1 MLALHKDEFA
11 VFTNPEGL
19 HAGRVFVFKCHDRV
33 TRESWI
39 EMFQRVIKS
48 YSKVKL
54 TKCSKLG
61 RVRHRVREFY
71 MSDGVQCFVA
81 GLISLNFLANICE
94 SALKPTPSSIKLFS
108 NVDLG
113 FTVVFTLE
121 LLVNMFAT
129 VIARMRART
138 HTHEHEHALA
148 CMHAQAHPLTCAHVH
163 SNILKHNRTLARM
176 GTLLMEFARDAW
188 NWFDLLVVAMSLV
201 RQL

>member
-11 VFTNPEGL
+11 VFTNPQGL

-129 VIARMRART
+129 VIARTRART
-138 HTHEHEHALA
+138 HTHTNTNTRLHVCMPKHAHSRA
-148 CMHAQAHPLTCAHVH
+148 PTYTHVYSRTIAHLRTWARTKSHTPVAGGICAGR
-163 SNILKHNRTLARM
+163 L
-176 GTLLMEFARDAW
+176 E
-188 NWFDLLVVAMSLV
+188 LV
-201 RQL
+201 

>member
-19 HAGRVFVFKCHDRV
+19 YAGRVFVFKCHDRV

-39 EMFQRVIKS
+39 EMLQRVIKS
-48 YSKVKL
+48 YSNVKL
-54 TKCSKLG
+54 TKCGKLG

-71 MSDGVQCFVA
+71 MSDAVQLFVA

-94 SALKPTPSSIKLFS
+94 SALKPTPSSITLFS

-129 VIARMRART
+129 VIARARAHTHART
-138 HTHEHEHALA
+138 PNALA
-148 CMHAQAHPLTCAHVH
+148 CMHA
-163 SNILKHNRTLARM
+163 
-176 GTLLMEFARDAW
+176 
-188 NWFDLLVVAMSLV
+188 
-201 RQL
+201 